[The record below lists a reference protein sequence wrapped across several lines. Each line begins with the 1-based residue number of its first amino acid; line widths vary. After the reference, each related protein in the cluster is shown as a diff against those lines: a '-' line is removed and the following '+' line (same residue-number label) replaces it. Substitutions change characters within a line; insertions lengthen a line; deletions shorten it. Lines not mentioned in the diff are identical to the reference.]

1 MIAAPLSNR
10 ERLILQLANTVAVLL
25 VLLYLYLISSAAP
38 FWQTAPSLPLE
49 PNLLASESATLS
61 SPSAVPALDN
71 SSQ

>member
-49 PNLLASESATLS
+49 PNWNTASS
-61 SPSAVPALDN
+61 VPYSLI
-71 SSQ
+71 

>member
-25 VLLYLYLISSAAP
+25 VLLYLYLISSASP

-49 PNLLASESATLS
+49 PNLLASDSATLS
-61 SPSAVPALDN
+61 SPSAVPALDS

>member
-49 PNLLASESATLS
+49 PNLLASDEALIATAAS
-61 SPSAVPALDN
+61 NFAEPE
-71 SSQ
+71 Q

>member
-61 SPSAVPALDN
+61 SPSAVSALDN

>member
-1 MIAAPLSNR
+1 MTTLLSNR

-61 SPSAVPALDN
+61 SPSAVSALDN

>member
-49 PNLLASESATLS
+49 PNLLASDSATLS
-61 SPSAVPALDN
+61 SPSAVSALDN

>member
-10 ERLILQLANTVAVLL
+10 ERLILQLANTMAVLL

-61 SPSAVPALDN
+61 SPSAVSALDN